1 MFDIYDQKDTVERL
15 WSYIKSMLDWK
26 NNGIGKIIDMCVIGE
41 FTRENEGVFKRHLSL
56 ILSFEFH
63 RIGSIFLG
71 GKFNYE
77 RVDLS
82 IVVT

>member
-26 NNGIGKIIDMCVIGE
+26 NNGIGKIIDMCVVGE
-41 FTRENEGVFKRHLSL
+41 FTRENGGHLSL

-71 GKFNYE
+71 GNLIMKELIYL
-77 RVDLS
+77 LS
-82 IVVT
+82 